1 MKVKQINIE
10 DKSVVID
17 YMGKERLVSFNDN
30 GDIDVEPF
38 NDLSEDEGMELFD
51 RILGSQEINEAL
63 PFED

>member
-1 MKVKQINIE
+1 MKIKQINIK

-30 GDIDVEPF
+30 GDLDVEPF

-51 RILGSQEINEAL
+51 RILSNERINEAL

>member
-51 RILGSQEINEAL
+51 RILSNERINEAL

>member
-1 MKVKQINIE
+1 MKIKQINTK

-30 GDIDVEPF
+30 GDLDVEPF

-51 RILGSQEINEAL
+51 RILSNERINDAL

>member
-1 MKVKQINIE
+1 MKIKQINIK

-30 GDIDVEPF
+30 GDLDVEPF

-51 RILGSQEINEAL
+51 RILSSERINEAL

>member
-1 MKVKQINIE
+1 MKIKQINTK

-51 RILGSQEINEAL
+51 RILSNERINEAL